1 MGNRRPYS
9 NYAQR
14 IHRRNRMMLCNGIF
28 ALGAA
33 VLIAAALL
41 LGVVADWI
49 VYTGLAGGLTIML
62 FGGWFENR
70 QPRRRVLGSSRYITC
85 CQLEGRDRKVRSI
98 GLTITI
104 IALVA
109 AAVLI
114 GLVLISK
121 PPLVDAKIGI
131 WAIYVLT
138 VVAVLSMATTLVGYR
153 PIRTRSY

>member
-1 MGNRRPYS
+1 MGNRRLYS
-9 NYAQR
+9 NYNRR
-14 IHRRNRMMLCNGIF
+14 IHRRNRMVLHSSIYV
-28 ALGAA
+28 LGAA

-41 LGVVADWI
+41 LGVAADWI

-62 FGGWFENR
+62 FGGWLENR

-98 GLTITI
+98 GLMVTI
-104 IALVA
+104 IAIVA
-109 AAVLI
+109 ATVLI

-131 WAIYVLT
+131 LAIYVLT